1 MGLARTTLLWI
12 SENRALRSALPNYRF
27 IRRAVSRFMP
37 GEELEDALQAAL
49 DLQRGG
55 IRSILT
61 RLGENVLDGGTASEV
76 TDHYVEVTRQLRE
89 RGVDSYLS
97 VKLTQLG
104 LDLDEALC
112 RENLERICTAAER
125 VGTWVWIDM
134 EQSTYVDRTLEVY
147 RHIRKR
153 HTNVGICLQAYLRR
167 TARDLE
173 ELLPLSPSI
182 RLVKGAYKEPASIA
196 FTRRAEVD
204 RNYLALSRSLLE
216 TTRQGAIFGVA
227 THDQVLVDRIIEE
240 ANRRGV
246 EKTRYEFQM
255 LYGIRMDA
263 QRALVGEGHR
273 VRCLISYGSYW
284 FPWYVRR
291 LAERPAN
298 VWFVLKNL
306 FS

>member
-1 MGLARTTLLWI
+1 MGLARTALLWI
-12 SENRALRSALPNYRF
+12 SENRALRRALPNYRF

-37 GEELEDALQAAL
+37 GEELDDALEAAL
-49 DLQRGG
+49 GLQRGG
-55 IRSILT
+55 IRTILT
-61 RLGENVLDGGTASEV
+61 RLGENVLDRRTAREV
-76 TDHYVEVTRQLRE
+76 TDHYVEVTRRLRE
-89 RGVDSYLS
+89 RSVDSYLS

-112 RENLERICTAAER
+112 RENLERICNAAED
-125 VGTWVWIDM
+125 VDTWVWIDM

-147 RHIRKR
+147 KEMRSRHRK
-153 HTNVGICLQAYLRR
+153 VGICLQAYLRR

-173 ELLPLSPSI
+173 GLLPLSPSI

-196 FTRRAEVD
+196 FAKRAEVD
-204 RNYLALSRSLLE
+204 RNYLALSTTLLE
-216 TTRQGAIFGVA
+216 TTPQGAIFGVA
-227 THDQVLVDRIIEE
+227 THDQALIDRIIAE
-240 ANRRGV
+240 ANKRGAG
-246 EKTRYEFQM
+246 KSRYEFQM

-263 QRALVGEGHR
+263 QRRLAGEGYS

-284 FPWYVRR
+284 FPWYARR

-306 FS
+306 LS